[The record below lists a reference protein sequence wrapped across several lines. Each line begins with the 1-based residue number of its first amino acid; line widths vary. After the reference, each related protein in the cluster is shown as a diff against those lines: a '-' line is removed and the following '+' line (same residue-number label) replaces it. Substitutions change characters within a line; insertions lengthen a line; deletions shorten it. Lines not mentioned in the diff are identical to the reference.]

1 MYATQYLWHWCRVS
15 GRFSLGPVKWSEVL
29 LFLAMCACST
39 YYWTTYNIHVQ
50 TQIVFLGRHILRGKT
65 SSLFDF
71 DMTWAIIN
79 TGMYMNVCTN
89 WTLANALCTR
99 DEFVVFGFSLSSLVC
114 SSSLEPRFVW
124 CLLYRGGQSGLG
136 TAYSDYT
143 ATEYKLQQPRQHNY
157 VLSTHRSDY
166 LLSIIWGSDCGLQTT
181 RVSR

>member
-99 DEFVVFGFSLSSLVC
+99 DEFVVFGFCLSSLVC

-136 TAYSDYT
+136 TAYRVQTTT
-143 ATEYKLQQPRQHNY
+143 ATTTQLCTKYPQIW
-157 VLSTHRSDY
+157 
-166 LLSIIWGSDCGLQTT
+166 LLTVNNMGIWLWTT
-181 RVSR
+181 NNSCKSVSCTNV